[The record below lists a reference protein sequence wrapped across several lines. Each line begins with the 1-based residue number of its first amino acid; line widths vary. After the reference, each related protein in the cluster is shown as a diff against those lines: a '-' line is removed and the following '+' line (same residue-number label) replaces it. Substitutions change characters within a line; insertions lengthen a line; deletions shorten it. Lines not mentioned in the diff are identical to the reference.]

1 MRHPTQPATAVAAMA
16 IVLAATAASASPPL
30 ASEVPRAEGARLILA
45 QADGQAT
52 PTPASQAEPSDAGPD
67 QSGLETPAAFRFPG
81 HMASV
86 WSRADVEAIHQDTP
100 VTLPLMIHDREPFEQ
115 GVTVWDAWP
124 VRTPDGAVAE
134 IDGWVVMV
142 GLSAELA
149 EIEETGWDFYTLST
163 WRYWYTR
170 DGAWRPGGVVF
181 TREEALGSR
190 QWAGSTFYDPDTRE
204 ITFYY
209 TAVGRPDAASLAE
222 DEPQRPISIHNE
234 AAGRPLAEQRLASVT
249 ASLSASGEG
258 IAFSGFGEHRII
270 GEADGFWYDT
280 METYLASSAVYGF
293 RDPEYMVDP
302 ITGSEHVLFT
312 ANGAGIAGP
321 YNGVVGLMTRTDE
334 GDWRLEPPLVVSAGV
349 NSQLERP
356 HVVYRDGQAYLFF
369 STHDFTFASDI
380 HGPRGL
386 YGFHSQSGRLT
397 GRWTPINEHGLVAAN
412 PRIDPAQI
420 YSFLVLPDGH
430 VMSYLNETWG
440 FELDPGNEERSFAGA
455 PGPMFRLRFDGD
467 IVSVGEAN
475 NAR

>member
-1 MRHPTQPATAVAAMA
+1 MRYPTRPPTVVAAMA
-16 IVLAATAASASPPL
+16 IVLAATAASASPPI
-30 ASEVPRAEGARLILA
+30 ASPPADAAGTRTILA
-45 QADGQAT
+45 QAQGASAPAGAERPQA
-52 PTPASQAEPSDAGPD
+52 SDAGPD

-100 VTLPLMIHDREPFEQ
+100 VTLPLMIHDREPFEE

-149 EIEETGWDFYTLST
+149 EIEETGRDFYTLST

-170 DGAWRPGGVVF
+170 DGEWRPGGVVF
-181 TREEALGSR
+181 TREDGLGSR

-209 TAVGRPDAASLAE
+209 TAVGRPDAESLADDDPE
-222 DEPQRPISIHNE
+222 RPISIHNE

-302 ITGSEHVLFT
+302 LTGREHVLFT

-321 YNGVVGLMTRTDE
+321 YNGVVGLMTREDD
-334 GDWRLEPPLVVSAGV
+334 GDWRLDPPLIVSTDV

-412 PRIDPAQI
+412 PRIDPAQV

-440 FELDPGNEERSFAGA
+440 FELDPANEERSFAGA
-455 PGPMFRLRFDGD
+455 PGPMFRLRFDGE